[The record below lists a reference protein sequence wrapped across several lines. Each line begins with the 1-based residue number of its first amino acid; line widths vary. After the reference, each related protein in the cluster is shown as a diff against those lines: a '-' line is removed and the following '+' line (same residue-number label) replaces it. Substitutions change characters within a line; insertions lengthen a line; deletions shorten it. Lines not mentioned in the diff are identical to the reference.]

1 MPTLNREWLEVLT
14 SSANSGQ
21 GLIFSEEPNGSKTNP
36 PRGHV

>member
-1 MPTLNREWLEVLT
+1 LEILT

-21 GLIFSEEPNGSKTNP
+21 GLIFSEEPNGSTNP